1 VFVAKA
7 QSIEIA
13 GQKFE
18 KKGDALAYMKAMLN
32 RYRPGA
38 TVSGQDA
45 AFLAE
50 ALKRHPEAP
59 TKIGAGIRGFEVR
72 SADYG
77 TQCFWVLRT
86 DKTEERFSYKS
97 CV

>member
-1 VFVAKA
+1 MAKA
-7 QSIEIA
+7 QPVEIA

-18 KKGDALAYMKAMLN
+18 KKGDALDFMRAMLN
-32 RYRPGA
+32 RYRPGSS
-38 TVSGQDA
+38 VSAGDA

-50 ALKRHPEAP
+50 ALKRHPEAR
-59 TKIGAGIRGFEVR
+59 TKIGAGIRSFEVR

-77 TQCFWVLRT
+77 TQCFWILRT
-86 DKTEERFSYKS
+86 DNTEERFSYKS

>member
-1 VFVAKA
+1 MAKA
-7 QSIEIA
+7 QPIQIA

-32 RYRPGA
+32 CYRPGA
-38 TVSGQDA
+38 SVSVTDA
-45 AFLAE
+45 AFLAD
-50 ALKRHPEAP
+50 ALKRHPEAH
-59 TKIGAGIRGFEVR
+59 TKIGAGVRSFEVR

-77 TQCFWVLRT
+77 TQCFWILRT
-86 DKTEERFSYKS
+86 DETEERFSYKS